1 MLPSRTDR
9 PCPPPRPS
17 RFWRLSILLLVGLGV
32 EAPSAA
38 LGQTAPSVDTST
50 WRPSVDPEAG
60 LALEPVETPGP
71 WRANVGL
78 WLQFAQSP
86 VAVRDPAGSGTLNP
100 VRHAFGMDLVAALGL
115 GERAEV
121 GVDVP
126 AVLWQDGDSNLPGSV
141 VAGGAAPATRL
152 GDVALR
158 GKVTIV
164 SNDRQG
170 VRMGPGLAAIA
181 SVALPTGD
189 PASFLGDAALASSL
203 VLDAAYG
210 IGFAELR
217 ASLGYF
223 LRTERRTLPNSP
235 SGVTFGDEIPWSL
248 GAVVRPKAVAP
259 ALDSDDRQ
267 IWELAAHGWLPAG
280 PVAPFGAGASSL
292 SPALL
297 SLSDRVSLGAH
308 GDFFVVCGGEVG
320 LDSAIGVPVVR
331 GVLSIGWA
339 PRKHDRDDDG
349 VPDDVDE
356 CPDLP
361 EDRDGIQD
369 KDGCPEDDADGDEI
383 PDAVDACP
391 EVKGTANSDPKKNGC
406 PAEGVETHPVGPPGG
421 RP

>member
-1 MLPSRTDR
+1 MSRNARLP
-9 PCPPPRPS
+9 
-17 RFWRLSILLLVGLGV
+17 ILLAVGPAVGLVAG
-32 EAPSAA
+32 APSVAS
-38 LGQTAPSVDTST
+38 GQTAPSIDART

-60 LALEPVETPGP
+60 LVLEPVETPGP
-71 WRANVGL
+71 WQANVGA
-78 WLQFAQSP
+78 WLQYAQSP
-86 VAVRDPAGSGTLNP
+86 VSVRDPAGSGTLHP
-100 VRHAFGMDLVAALGL
+100 VRHALGVDLVAALGL

-126 AVLWQDGDSNLPGSV
+126 AVLWQDGDSNLPGTV
-141 VAGGAAPATRL
+141 AAGGAVPATRL

-170 VRMGPGLAAIA
+170 ARLGLGLAAIA
-181 SVALPTGD
+181 SVSLPTGD
-189 PASFLGDAALASSL
+189 PASFLGEGSPTSSL
-203 VLDAAYG
+203 SLDAAYG

-223 LRTERRTLPNSP
+223 LRTERRTVPNAP
-235 SGVTFGDEIPWSL
+235 DGVTFGDEIPWSL
-248 GAVVRPKAVAP
+248 GLVVRPKAIAP
-259 ALDSDDRQ
+259 SIDADDRQ
-267 IWELAAHGWLPAG
+267 TWELAGHGWLPAG

-297 SLSDRVSLGAH
+297 ALSDRIALGARR
-308 GDFFVVCGGEVG
+308 DFFVVCGGEVG
-320 LDSAIGVPVVR
+320 LDTAIGVPVVR
-331 GVLSIGWA
+331 GVLSLGWA

-383 PDAVDACP
+383 PDAIDACP
-391 EVKGTANSDPKKNGC
+391 EVKGAANADPKKNGC
-406 PAEGVETHPVGPPGG
+406 PAGGGDTLPGGAPGG

>member
-1 MLPSRTDR
+1 MA
-9 PCPPPRPS
+9 
-17 RFWRLSILLLVGLGV
+17 IVLVV
-32 EAPSAA
+32 VAPSAA
-38 LGQTAPSVDTST
+38 FGQTAPSVDTST

-60 LALEPVETPGP
+60 LALEPVVTPGP
-71 WRANVGL
+71 WQANVGV
-78 WLQFAQSP
+78 WLQYEQAP
-86 VAVRDPAGSGTLNP
+86 VSVRDPAGSGMLHP
-100 VRHAFGMDLVAALGL
+100 VRHALGIDLVAALGL

-126 AVLWQDGDSNLPGSV
+126 ASLWQDGDSNLPGSV
-141 VAGGAAPATRL
+141 AAGGSVPATRL
-152 GDVALR
+152 GDLALR

-170 VRMGPGLAAIA
+170 VRTGPGLAAVA

-189 PASFLGDAALASSL
+189 PAAFLSDASLTSSL
-203 VLDAAYG
+203 ALDAAYG

-223 LRTERRTLPNSP
+223 LRTERRTVPNAP
-235 SGVTFGDEIPWSL
+235 NGVTFGDEIPWSV
-248 GAVVRPKAVAP
+248 GVVVRPKAIAP
-259 ALDSDDRQ
+259 AIDSGDRQ
-267 IWELAAHGWLPAG
+267 IWELAGHGWLPAG
-280 PVAPFGAGASSL
+280 PVAPFGAGASLL

-297 SLSDRVSLGAH
+297 ALSDRISLGSSR
-308 GDFFVVCGGEVG
+308 DFFMVCGGEVG
-320 LDSAIGVPVVR
+320 LDTAIGVPVVR
-331 GVLSIGWA
+331 GVLSLGWA

-383 PDAVDACP
+383 PDTLDACP
-391 EVKGTANSDPKKNGC
+391 EVKGVASSDPKKNGC
-406 PAEGVETHPVGPPGG
+406 PAGGGEAHPSGAPGG